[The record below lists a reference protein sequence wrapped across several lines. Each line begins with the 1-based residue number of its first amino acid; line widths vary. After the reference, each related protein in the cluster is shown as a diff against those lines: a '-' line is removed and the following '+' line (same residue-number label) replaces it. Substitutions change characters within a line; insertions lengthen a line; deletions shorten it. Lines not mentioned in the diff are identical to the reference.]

1 MNEQRK
7 EMNQRILDLRQD
19 YTRARARINWLLA
32 NDDKGEEFEQLEQF
46 VGYIDTLV
54 ECFPENQRM
63 IIRLCILD
71 DVPLS
76 KAAIDIGYHY
86 TWVLNLRDKAVVA
99 LEEILGGDNIIRS
112 KLGLELKEKLDAAH
126 ANDDSNLT
134 T

>member
-112 KLGLELKEKLDAAH
+112 KLGLELKEKLDALFVI
-126 ANDDSNLT
+126 DISRST
-134 T
+134 

>member
-1 MNEQRK
+1 MNPQRK
-7 EMNQRILDLRQD
+7 EMNQRILDLRGD

-71 DVPLS
+71 DIPLS
-76 KAAIDIGYHY
+76 KVAIDIGYHY
-86 TWVLNLRDKAVVA
+86 TWVLALRDKTVQA
-99 LEEILGGDNIIRS
+99 LEEVLAGDNIIRS
-112 KLGLELKEKLDAAH
+112 KLGLQVKEKL
-126 ANDDSNLT
+126 NDLYNQNHVN
-134 T
+134 

>member
-32 NDDKGEEFEQLEQF
+32 NDDKGEEFKQLEQF

-54 ECFPENQRM
+54 ECFPESQRM

-112 KLGLELKEKLDAAH
+112 KLGLELKEKLDALPII
-126 ANDDSNLT
+126 DSSRST
-134 T
+134 

>member
-1 MNEQRK
+1 MNPQRK
-7 EMNQRILDLRQD
+7 EMNQRILDLRGD

-63 IIRLCILD
+63 II
-71 DVPLS
+71 PLS

-86 TWVLNLRDKAVVA
+86 TWVLALRDKTVIA
-99 LEEILGGDNIIRS
+99 LEEVLAGDKIIRS
-112 KLGLELKEKLDAAH
+112 KLGLQVKEKLDELH
-126 ANDDSNLT
+126 N
-134 T
+134 

>member
-1 MNEQRK
+1 MNEQRRQ
-7 EMNQRILDLRQD
+7 MNQRILDLRGD

-71 DVPLS
+71 DIPLS

-86 TWVLNLRDKAVVA
+86 TWVLALRDKTVLA
-99 LEEILGGDNIIRS
+99 LEEVLAGDKIIRS
-112 KLGLELKEKLDAAH
+112 KLGLQVKEKLDAVH
-126 ANDDSNLT
+126 TSNPT
-134 T
+134 DIST